1 MAFRRR
7 RTIRRRPIRKYGRK
21 YYNKRRYSGGQRIKR
36 TVALAANVAAGVA
49 SDNVIWNQASRST
62 GFYNFSLSDLPNN
75 GEITAL
81 YSLYKLTG
89 VSLRFIP
96 IAGTDAT
103 AGSTTLMD
111 SFAYNIDKSIRGVPA
126 NMDELL
132 EAGNVRIISAAQKP
146 FKVWIPYPK
155 AGTVISG
162 STAQMTTPWL
172 DSDANQVK
180 HFGLRY
186 AFQQSL
192 ATASV
197 RFQVY
202 ATYYLRVKTLK

>member
-1 MAFRRR
+1 MAFRSRR
-7 RTIRRRPIRKYGRK
+7 RSTRRRPTRKYGRK
-21 YYNKRRYSGGQRIKR
+21 YYKRRGTTGIRIKR
-36 TVALAANVAAGVA
+36 TVALAANISGGVA
-49 SDNVIWNQASRST
+49 SDNVIWNQSSRAT

-96 IAGTDAT
+96 LAGTDAT
-103 AGSTTLMD
+103 AGATTLMD
-111 SFAYNIDKSIRGVPA
+111 SFAYNIDKSIRGVPL
-126 NMDELL
+126 NMDEIL
-132 EAGNVRIISAAQKP
+132 EAGGARVVSAAARP
-146 FKVWIPYPK
+146 FKIWIPYPK
-155 AGTVISG
+155 TATTLSGTTAGMVN
-162 STAQMTTPWL
+162 PWI
-172 DSDANQVK
+172 DSDANGIK

-192 ATASV
+192 ATATV

-202 ATYYLRVKTLK
+202 ATYYLRVRTLK

>member
-1 MAFRRR
+1 MVYRRKNRRTKRTYRKKRATRRR
-7 RTIRRRPIRKYGRK
+7 F
-21 YYNKRRYSGGQRIKR
+21 SGAGTMSIKR
-36 TVALAANVAAGVA
+36 SCALAANVAAGIA
-49 SDNVIWNQASRST
+49 SDNVIWNQSTRST
-62 GFYNFSLSDLPNN
+62 GYFNFSLSDLPNN

-81 YSLYKLTG
+81 FSMYKLTG

-96 IAGTDAT
+96 LAGTDAT

-111 SFAYNIDKSIRGVPA
+111 TFAFNIDKSVRGVPA
-126 NMDELL
+126 NMDEIL
-132 EAGNVRIISAAQKP
+132 ESGNCRIISGCQRP

-192 ATASV
+192 ASASV
-197 RFQVY
+197 RFAVY
-202 ATYYLRVKTLK
+202 ATYYFRVKYLK